1 MNELVVIGIG
11 PSYPCF
17 VKQGDIIKEYEIVL
31 DKFRA
36 PRIKVKPHHYLSVN
50 EKNMSLFEFGL
61 CGKYNLEQI
70 PIFINIDDVKVI
82 KGNEGERKMKY
93 ELRDTAKSWWVEGM
107 IVEGEIKGTSEILE
121 INSIDICRLNK
132 DIMSKEQIIECM
144 EARKYGWGKDYLKE
158 IKPTFTML
166 EKLLLEH
173 QLEMGYKYITRDLV
187 SHKLNFFKNKPVT
200 NGRMWF
206 GKDENNYPVYDMY
219 LTELYPFVSSEDK
232 EPTLIQDIL
241 DKYEVIENE
250 KI

>member
-1 MNELVVIGIG
+1 MNELVVIGKG
-11 PSYPCF
+11 ASYPCF
-17 VKQGDIIKEYEIVL
+17 IKQGDIIKEYEVIL

-36 PRIKVKPHHYLSVN
+36 PRIKVEPHHYMTVN
-50 EKNMSLFEFGL
+50 KDNMSMLEFGI
-61 CGKYNLEQI
+61 CGEYDLEQI

-82 KGNEGERKMKY
+82 KGNKGERKMKY

-107 IVEGEIKGTSEILE
+107 IVEGEIEGTSEMLV
-121 INSIDICRLNK
+121 INSIDICKLNK

-144 EARKYGWGKDYLKE
+144 EARKYGWEKDYLKE

-173 QLEMGYKYITRDLV
+173 QLEMGYKYITRDLTN
-187 SHKLNFFKNKPVT
+187 SRLNFFKNEPIT
-200 NGRMWF
+200 NGSTWY
-206 GKDENNYPVYDMY
+206 GKNENDYSVFDMH
-219 LTELYPFVSSEDK
+219 LTELYPFVSWEDK

-241 DKYEVIENE
+241 DRYEVIENE